1 MNGNTINYGLPIIAN
16 NNTNTEPKSL
26 SYFKYAKSAMKVGDF
41 NPNYNYLGMPTGYH
55 PYHQPTSFDPLY
67 KSQDTLLFDNTNL
80 GKHPFLNSYPL
91 PPINKSREVPI
102 KELKS
107 GELVDFPDETFIPL
121 SKFIDYKTKKEFEIK
136 MNKEKEKAKEEER
149 KRIELYGVNGEKKPS
164 GASDIKKFHNK
175 NLRHWKFLRNSTNII
190 CGYLRMKQLALGHK
204 DLHAKRFVLIQSA
217 KEGLSTIRAFLLTI
231 LSNIENFCVE
241 FFRNTIIFSTNNKE
255 KLDRSIFVTK
265 AFVHQLFSDLTSAFV
280 KKGDIPIEVKRV
292 INSYITDGSLLPFGF
307 LSTFEFNRLEF
318 NTDGHLINMNLERQG
333 LLVCF
338 IVLYRILLADI
349 FKRYLFYFQKIREM
363 DLEELELLEIFEKK
377 LEQYEKKMKEK
388 YERNKR
394 PIMKR
399 GHIPGVEEDEDD
411 EEIERREKEEDDE
424 EKKIFEDDEKEEER
438 NRKRDNQES
447 LACPPKKKKRKDSD
461 DSEEEDQSKSKSSKT
476 KSKKEDTSSIISES
490 KISKSKNDEK
500 SSKSNKK
507 MEGKEYGYSGY
518 LNKDKG
524 KYYHE
529 KGIYFNDE
537 REKGVK
543 KDLLKEEERL
553 KEEKLREKL
562 EDSNSSKSSIEESK
576 EENDSEKKSKTK
588 SKSSNISKS
597 KTTSK
602 KTDKKSSNASQSEKS
617 SSYKPKNINEAFWGL
632 DLDEK
637 EEEERRKR
645 EGYKEAPTDP
655 LQKRK
660 NRIKILPRDLRIK
673 ILEEEREKL
682 KLKIKH
688 NFHVVTNVLHAIFR
702 DSMAE
707 NVPFYTEYYK
717 EKFLYKN
724 LVFQKTNK
732 QYSNGSDQIE
742 LSKGI
747 IIDEASTDLFMTKH
761 YRWAQMYRLL
771 VFQFCRDFAL
781 KCKES

>member
-1 MNGNTINYGLPIIAN
+1 MSLKYG
-16 NNTNTEPKSL
+16 
-26 SYFKYAKSAMKVGDF
+26 YFKED
-41 NPNYNYLGMPTGYH
+41 
-55 PYHQPTSFDPLY
+55 
-67 KSQDTLLFDNTNL
+67 
-80 GKHPFLNSYPL
+80 
-91 PPINKSREVPI
+91 
-102 KELKS
+102 
-107 GELVDFPDETFIPL
+107 
-121 SKFIDYKTKKEFEIK
+121 
-136 MNKEKEKAKEEER
+136 EKEKEEER

-645 EGYKEAPTDP
+645 EGYKEPPTDP